1 VQVYLSSSDVE
12 ACMTVVLPV
21 ACAGGMTPVAVPL
34 TPLTADSRLTT
45 VDVLPRAGGAAV
57 GCWSVL
63 DAGGSLAVAAA
74 GGGGGGGGAR
84 SPIRQ
89 LNRW

>member
-1 VQVYLSSSDVE
+1 MTANLSSSDVE

-21 ACAGGMTPVAVPL
+21 CGGGTDVTVPL
-34 TPLTADSRLTT
+34 TGGSRPTT
-45 VDVLPRAGGAAV
+45 VDVLPRGG
-57 GCWSVL
+57 GNCSVL
-63 DAGGSLAVAAA
+63 SSGGSLAARGGG

-89 LNRW
+89 LKRL